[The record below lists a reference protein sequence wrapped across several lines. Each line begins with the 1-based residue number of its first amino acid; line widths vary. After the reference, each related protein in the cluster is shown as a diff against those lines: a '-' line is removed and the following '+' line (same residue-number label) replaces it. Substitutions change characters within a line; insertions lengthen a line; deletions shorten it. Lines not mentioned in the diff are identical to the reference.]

1 MQKLALLAN
10 FGGDL
15 LLNACI
21 YLGKAKS
28 VFSTW
33 PFKPLYSQCRYEFS
47 SMYVALIEKLFRS

>member
-28 VFSTW
+28 F
-33 PFKPLYSQCRYEFS
+33 PLGLLSLCIVSVDTSSQAC
-47 SMYVALIEKLFRS
+47 M